1 MVEFQTVLFYGF
13 AAVLVAAAVGVIT
26 VRNPIYAALL
36 LVVSFISGAVLWM
49 LLEAEFLAI
58 ALVLVYVGAVMVLFL
73 FVIMMLDINL
83 EVLREGF
90 WRYLP
95 LGGAVG
101 AVLLWFIIST
111 LVTDAFGPEAFPDP
125 EPLPAGHS
133 NTKEIG
139 RLLYTDYV
147 YPFQLAAVT
156 LLIAIVSAIVVT
168 LRRRPGNRNVDP
180 AWQVR
185 VTAKERIRVLK
196 IPPATAVAAAA
207 PETEGGG
214 DSQST
219 KGEAA

>member
-1 MVEFQTVLFYGF
+1 MLEFQTVLFYGF
-13 AAVLVAAAVGVIT
+13 SAALVASAVGVIT

-36 LVVSFISGAVLWM
+36 LVVAFISGAALWM

-90 WRYLP
+90 WKYLP
-95 LGGAVG
+95 LGAAVG
-101 AVLLWFIIST
+101 AALLYLVVST
-111 LVTDAFGPEAFPDP
+111 VATDAFGPSRFPAP

-133 NTKEIG
+133 NTEALG
-139 RLLYTDYV
+139 RLIYTDYV

-185 VTAKERIRVLK
+185 VTARERIRVLK
-196 IPPATAVAAAA
+196 IPPATAAAAA
-207 PETEGGG
+207 PAADTQPKEGEGP
-214 DSQST
+214 
-219 KGEAA
+219 